1 MRVVILSLALLYC
14 ISVSA
19 QNTEGIKFEKGLSWA
34 QLKQKA
40 KKENKYIFLDCF
52 TTSCAPCKLMDK
64 NVFTT
69 QAAGDFFNANFI
81 NIKLQFD
88 QTNSDNEEVKS
99 WYKDANEFKTAY
111 GIEVFPTYLFFD
123 SNGIV
128 VHKLSGSELVV
139 DKFIA
144 KSKVALDPKSQFYTL
159 KLQFDAGRKDARFL
173 RSLLRAAEFVG
184 EKETYCSIA
193 NRYLSVQKDLLTEDN
208 LRLIAGST
216 MKTSDVGFEV
226 LRQHS
231 AKADHYLG
239 TGISASMVRGL
250 IIDELIVPMLRNGG
264 TVKRNGGME
273 IFTGSPNE
281 NVQWDT
287 LRTSIAVY
295 YPELADE
302 LTLASKIMYYQ
313 WKEDW
318 RTFGKSL
325 SAFVAGYSNRISSD
339 KLSEYAWAVLNAP
352 SETGCV
358 ETMASRMGKVA
369 VESGGN
375 AGHCYCE
382 AMLLYKANK
391 KEDAIAKMNQLI
403 AKENDASGQ
412 LSSLLAKMNKGE
424 KIY

>member
-14 ISVSA
+14 ISLNA

-34 QLKQKA
+34 QLKEKA
-40 KKENKYIFLDCF
+40 KKENKYIFVDCF

-64 NVFTT
+64 DVFTT
-69 QAAGDFFNANFI
+69 KAAGDFFNANFI

-88 QTNSDNEEVKS
+88 RTKNDSEQVKS
-99 WYKDANEFKTAY
+99 WYEDVDAFEKAY
-111 GIEVFPTYLFFD
+111 AVGVYPTYLFFD
-123 SNGIV
+123 PNGVV
-128 VHKLSGSELVV
+128 VHKFTDAELVV

-144 KSKVALDPKSQFYTL
+144 KSKTALDPKSQFYTL
-159 KLQFDAGRKDARFL
+159 KAEFDSGRKDARFL
-173 RSLLRAAEFVG
+173 KSLLRAAEFVG
-184 EKETYCSIA
+184 EQETYCSIA
-193 NRYLSVQKDLLTEDN
+193 NRYLSGQKDYLTEDN

-216 MKTSDVGFEV
+216 MKISDVGFEV

-239 TGISASMVRGL
+239 TGTSASMVRGL

-264 TVKRNGGME
+264 TVKRNGGMV
-273 IFTGSPNE
+273 IFTGSPIE

-287 LRTSIAVY
+287 LRTGIAAY

-318 RTFGKSL
+318 RTFGESL

-358 ETMASRMGKVA
+358 ETMASRMGKLA

-375 AGHCYCE
+375 AGHCYYE

-403 AKENDASGQ
+403 AKENDAGGQ